1 MSSNPIEQAE
11 HGKTGEASALGNRL
25 TKNARHLERW
35 ARREGLEA
43 WRVYDRD
50 IPEFPYAIDRYGDSL
65 HVQLFEGRRHLDDA
79 AIAAQLAVIGAALDV
94 PPARLAFKLRRRQRG
109 TSQYEK
115 LDHPGRPFVVAER
128 GVRFEVNLTAY
139 LDTGLFLDHRDTRR
153 RVGAEAG
160 GRRLLNLFAYTG
172 SFTCYAAAAGAAQ
185 TVTVDMSQT
194 YQDWTRRNLTLNG
207 VADPLRHR
215 LIRADVTDWLVR
227 AAQTSERFELI
238 VLDPP
243 SFSNSKRMQA
253 SFDVQRD
260 QLALITRSMALLAP
274 AGALYFS
281 TNRQGFRLDPV
292 AADRFDCREITAAT
306 VPLDFKRRLPHRCW
320 RITSG

>member
-1 MSSNPIEQAE
+1 MRANPVETAD
-11 HGKTGEASALGNRL
+11 GGDAGEASALGNRL

-50 IPEFPYAIDRYGDSL
+50 IPEFPYAIDRYGDCL
-65 HVQLFEGRRHLDDA
+65 HVQLFEGRRQLDDA
-79 AIAAQLAVIGAALDV
+79 AIAAHLGVIGAALAV

-115 LDHPGRPFVVAER
+115 LDPTGRPFVVAER
-128 GVRFEVNLTAY
+128 GLRFEVNLTAY

-153 RVGAEAG
+153 RVGMEAD
-160 GRRLLNLFAYTG
+160 GRRVLNLFAYTG
-172 SFTCYAAAAGAAQ
+172 SFTCYAAAGAAAQ

-194 YQDWTRRNLTLNG
+194 YQDWTRRNLALNG
-207 VADPLRHR
+207 HADALRHR
-215 LIRADVTDWLVR
+215 LIRADVTDWLIR
-227 AAQTSERFELI
+227 AAQMRERFDLI

-260 QLALITRSMALLAP
+260 QRALIDRSMALLAP
-274 AGALYFS
+274 AGVLYFS

-292 AADRFDCREITAAT
+292 VAERFDCREITATT
-306 VPLDFKRRLPHRCW
+306 VPLDFKRRVPHRCW
-320 RITSG
+320 RISAE

>member
-1 MSSNPIEQAE
+1 MT
-11 HGKTGEASALGNRL
+11 GKTVAKTDHEEAGEASALGNRL

-65 HVQLFEGRRHLDDA
+65 HVQLFEGRRHLDDTV
-79 AIAAQLAVIGAALDV
+79 IAAHLAVIGTALDV

-109 TSQYEK
+109 ASQYEK
-115 LDHPGRPFVVAER
+115 LDLPGWPFVVAER
-128 GVRFEVNLTAY
+128 GLRFEVNLTAY

-153 RVGAEAG
+153 RVGAEADD
-160 GRRLLNLFAYTG
+160 RRVLNLFAYTG
-172 SFTCYAAAAGAAQ
+172 SFTCYAAAGAAAH

-194 YQDWTRRNLTLNG
+194 YQDWARRNLTLNG
-207 VADPLRHR
+207 IADPVRHR

-227 AAQTSERFELI
+227 AARTRERFDLI

-260 QLALITRSMALLAP
+260 QLALISRSMALLAP
-274 AGALYFS
+274 AGVLYFS

-292 AADRFDCREITAAT
+292 VADRFDCREITATT
-306 VPLDFKRRLPHRCW
+306 VPLDFKRRVPHRCW
-320 RITSG
+320 RITAG